1 MTEIPSKNTGRESGA
16 FMEATEDKD
25 GIMER
30 IGNGSTEVVHFEL
43 RFEGEGV
50 ILAPPV

>member
-1 MTEIPSKNTGRESGA
+1 MMEIPSKNTGRVSGA
-16 FMEATEDKD
+16 FMEATEDTD

-30 IGNGSTEVVHFEL
+30 IGNGSTKVAHFEL

-50 ILAPPV
+50 VLAPPV